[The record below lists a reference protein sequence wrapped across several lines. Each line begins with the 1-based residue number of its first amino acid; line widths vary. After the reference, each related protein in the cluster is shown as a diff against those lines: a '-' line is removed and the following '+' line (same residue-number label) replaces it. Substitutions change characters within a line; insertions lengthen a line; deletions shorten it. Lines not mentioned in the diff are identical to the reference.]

1 MIVKLPDL
9 MKNQKETRNFYLF
22 YGANIGQIEEVI
34 NNKLKPKF
42 SKNIYNYDENEV
54 ISNIS
59 EFVEKILNKSFF
71 DNEKLIIINRGSDKI
86 VKIIEDL
93 IQKKITSTV
102 IVIKTNILEKK
113 SKLRNFFEKNAE
125 TVCTPFYEDNYQS
138 LTIIAQKF
146 FAQNKI
152 KISPQNINFIVERSR
167 KNRISLRSELNKIK
181 IFCKK
186 KLSIELNDI
195 LKLTNSSENYNIS
208 ELTDQCLAK
217 NTKKTIHIL
226 NENISSVEDNILII
240 KSFLY
245 KLKRLKKLQEEI
257 KIKKNS
263 ELAISSFKPP
273 IFWKEK
279 DIIKQQL
286 KILSLTDIK
295 MFIKKINNL
304 ELLIKK
310 NSNLSNQIVNNFIL
324 ETVRAA

>member
-22 YGANIGQIEEVI
+22 YGANTGQIEEVI
-34 NNKLKPKF
+34 NSMLKPKF

-167 KNRISLRSELNKIK
+167 KNRISLRNELNKIK

-186 KLSIELNDI
+186 KL
-195 LKLTNSSENYNIS
+195 
-208 ELTDQCLAK
+208 
-217 NTKKTIHIL
+217 
-226 NENISSVEDNILII
+226 
-240 KSFLY
+240 
-245 KLKRLKKLQEEI
+245 
-257 KIKKNS
+257 
-263 ELAISSFKPP
+263 
-273 IFWKEK
+273 
-279 DIIKQQL
+279 
-286 KILSLTDIK
+286 
-295 MFIKKINNL
+295 
-304 ELLIKK
+304 
-310 NSNLSNQIVNNFIL
+310 
-324 ETVRAA
+324 